1 MKLGKTFLKT
11 VCHCATLAQRNNAGS
26 ALVVR
31 EMLKVF
37 VQNHNSNLSKS
48 WYGLF
53 NNFIYFDCWK
63 LFLAQIWHNGTR
75 TKTDL
80 CHILCHRC
88 DAKTYLIITTN
99 SYLQT
104 KTNYVITR
112 QKLLRFYIIFS
123 SSLCK
128 NFRNINSP
136 WGNDICLFSLFTSC
150 HLFQYK
156 TTFFNIMPTF
166 PPQGVGVEWIQRY

>member
-1 MKLGKTFLKT
+1 MPLCQNSRSKYDNLGQTMKLGKTFLKT

-37 VQNHNSNLSKS
+37 MQNHNSNLSKS

-112 QKLLRFYIIFS
+112 QANSDKM
-123 SSLCK
+123 CK
-128 NFRNINSP
+128 NR
-136 WGNDICLFSLFTSC
+136 TSKSVTIYTKSR
-150 HLFQYK
+150 HK
-156 TTFFNIMPTF
+156 IMSNR
-166 PPQGVGVEWIQRY
+166 VNLC